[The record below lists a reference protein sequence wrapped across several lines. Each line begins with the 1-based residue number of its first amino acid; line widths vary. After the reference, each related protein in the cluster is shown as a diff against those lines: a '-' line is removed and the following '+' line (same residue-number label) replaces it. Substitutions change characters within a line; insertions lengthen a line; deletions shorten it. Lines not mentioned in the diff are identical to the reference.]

1 MRQKARSFLH
11 LLLGALLGLLGFS
24 SCGFDAPVMYGE
36 PHADFKAGGKVT
48 DPSGKGIEG
57 IRVAIQRHRHYTNT
71 PSVIYDQNDWYEH
84 DTVYTDAP
92 GRYEKVT
99 RVVSRPDDVTV
110 VFEDIDGEEHGGQ
123 FESQTV
129 QPEITQTKKGDKG
142 WYSGEFTVKADA
154 TLKKQ

>member
-84 DTVYTDAP
+84 DTVYTDVA

-99 RVVSRPDDVTV
+99 RVFSRPDDVTV

-129 QPEITQTKKGDKG
+129 LPEITQTKKGDKG
-142 WYSGEFTVKADA
+142 WYSGEFTVNADV

>member
-24 SCGFDAPVMYGE
+24 SCGFDAPTMYGE

-84 DTVYTDAP
+84 DTVYTDAA

-99 RVVSRPDDVTV
+99 RVFSRPDDVTV